1 MQKLRVKCLNSSTKR
16 GKFQLQSDL
25 SLLKCLHSC
34 RNLLEQ
40 GYEDRVRRML
50 SKYNVAIDM
59 AKEEVAAKELAELE
73 SKTRAKVEKARSV
86 LAAKPEDLIKV
97 DEPEV
102 KKRREERR
110 DGDGSQ
116 EKETTSKEI

>member
-1 MQKLRVKCLNSSTKR
+1 
-16 GKFQLQSDL
+16 
-25 SLLKCLHSC
+25 
-34 RNLLEQ
+34 
-40 GYEDRVRRML
+40 ML

-73 SKTRAKVEKARSV
+73 SKTRARVEKARSV

-102 KKRREERR
+102 KKRREEMGDEERR
-110 DGDGSQ
+110 DFDSWLDDI
-116 EKETTSKEI
+116 KTKR